1 MLKCFKRIVPLSL
14 ASVVSIACGLN
25 HYALSLPGTGAPVA
39 ASHKVAIDDKD
50 AGNPFVCP
58 FFLDLVRSLARNGLP
73 PGFFL
78 GGEGKPAA
86 SGLDLRAILLYEA
99 GVLKAPVRLL
109 MPGRSGQEVRF
120 SLSMPALPETE
131 PTKLG
136 QSSEQTKPA
145 LGKGEQS
152 TVQKLSTPSAL
163 GPALSL
169 DLSKF
174 HEPSLEQTKDKGESS
189 LPVIASAQSP
199 LGDKN
204 VPSPLLNSFRLWTVS
219 EDTERYEKP
228 RSDQALAVRKEPF
241 QGSFL
246 VVVPGAINSVEGRTF
261 SVKKGPLLAFAKG
274 KLLNVETPQGRI
286 GLLPGTCC
294 LVDFT
299 EADALRIRVI
309 ESSESTFGAGVKFEV
324 DGKMEE
330 VRLSKGDQFVLSSA
344 QNGGRWTKTQF
355 SPAALL
361 ANEAFVQSGKFKG
374 DPELQAVID
383 QLRMRLK

>member
-1 MLKCFKRIVPLSL
+1 MLKCFKQIVPVPL
-14 ASVVSIACGLN
+14 AFVVSIGCWLN
-25 HYALSLPGTGAPVA
+25 QSALSLPGTGAPIA

-109 MPGRSGQEVRF
+109 MPGKSAQEVRF
-120 SLSMPALPETE
+120 SLSMPALPEAEPAKLGKNSEQPE
-131 PTKLG
+131 PT
-136 QSSEQTKPA
+136 
-145 LGKGEQS
+145 LGKGGES
-152 TVQKLSTPSAL
+152 AAQKLSPPSGL
-163 GPALSL
+163 SPALSF
-169 DLSKF
+169 DLRKF
-174 HEPSLEQTKDKGESS
+174 HEPSAEQTKDND
-189 LPVIASAQSP
+189 LPVIASMQTP

-204 VPSPLLNSFRLWTVS
+204 TSTRLLNSFRLWTVS
-219 EDTERYEKP
+219 EDSERYQKSRAE
-228 RSDQALAVRKEPF
+228 QAGEDKTEPY

-274 KLLNVETPQGRI
+274 KILNLETSHGRI

-294 LVDFT
+294 LIDFT

-309 ESSESTFGAGVKFEV
+309 ESAESTFGAGVKFEA

-330 VRLSKGDQFVLSSA
+330 VRLSKGEQFVLSNA
-344 QNGGRWTKTQF
+344 RNGGRWTKTQF
-355 SPAALL
+355 SPSALL
-361 ANEAFVQSGKFKG
+361 ANETFVQSSKFKG
-374 DPELQAVID
+374 APELQAVID
-383 QLRMRLK
+383 ELRMRLK